1 MPKRK
6 NRVPRPPVQAP
17 KRRDTGGFSR
27 RLLPWPGWVW
37 LSVGLAAVVALAAVI
52 YLSFSGGGS
61 SLPLEPAS
69 ALGKLEPAPPAGAIG
84 PEGVPIPR
92 AAPLA
97 PAGYLTLGQT
107 LDGITCGPVEM
118 LSYHIHAHL
127 TVFVDGVGRLVPY
140 GIGIAPPR
148 TGTNTPDGYFV
159 TSGSCFTWLH
169 THAGDGI
176 IHIESPSPKTYTLGD
191 FFDIWHQPL
200 GPDRVGPERGH
211 VTAFFNGQVYEG
223 NPRQIPLLKHAQIQ
237 LDVGRPLVAPEKITF
252 PNGL

>member
-1 MPKRK
+1 M
-6 NRVPRPPVQAP
+6 
-17 KRRDTGGFSR
+17 
-27 RLLPWPGWVW
+27 
-37 LSVGLAAVVALAAVI
+37 
-52 YLSFSGGGS
+52 
-61 SLPLEPAS
+61 PLEPVS
-69 ALGKLEPAPPAGAIG
+69 AVGKLEPAPPAGPVG

-97 PAGYLTLGQT
+97 PAGYLTLGQN
-107 LDGITCGPVEM
+107 LDGINCGPVEM

-127 TVFVDGVGRLVPY
+127 TVFADGVARLIPY

-148 TGTNTPDGYFV
+148 SGTNTPDGYFV

-169 THAGDGI
+169 THASDGI

-200 GPDRVGPERGH
+200 GPDQVGPEHGH
-211 VTAFFNGQVYEG
+211 VTAFFNGHVYNG

-237 LDVGRPLVAPEKITF
+237 LDIGKPLIAPETITF